1 MRLSELGVSVDLPRG
16 WEGRIRG
23 LEARDRGRG
32 WSLPA
37 GQDRP
42 VAHFANFALPPEPGD
57 FGTEVVHLMGDEQA
71 FIALIDYG
79 PESAGTAL
87 FSEQGLP
94 RNLRA
99 TSFHP
104 RSLQRTLPG
113 QAGFQHFFT
122 ERGRPFCLYV
132 VLGSFKRSRGVI
144 GEINRTLASIT
155 IGAPE

>member
-1 MRLSELGVSVDLPRG
+1 MRLAALGVSAHLPRG

-23 LEARDRGRG
+23 QEARDTGG
-32 WSLPA
+32 PIAA
-37 GQDRP
+37 GHDRP
-42 VAHFANFALPPEPGD
+42 VAHFANFGLPPEPGD
-57 FGTEVVHLMGDEQA
+57 FGTDVVHLMREQHA

-87 FSEQGLP
+87 FSNRGLP
-94 RNLRA
+94 RNLVA
-99 TSFHP
+99 ASFHP

-132 VLGSFKRSRGVI
+132 VLGNFRRAGGLV
-144 GEINRTLASIT
+144 GQVNRTLASIT
-155 IGAPE
+155 IAPAR